1 MDDLVIEMRDR
12 LVGVVLLGVDRE
24 VIAEA
29 LRRHA
34 PQIPVIEVSSKDDG
48 AMLSVVRAAA
58 GLARPGDTVLL
69 APAAASYD
77 IFANFSARGDAFAAA
92 VRRARLSALPA
103 LAERAG
109 AVRSRFSRRAPGE
122 RFLDRPYASVQLL
135 LISSAK
141 VCSCSAC

>member
-1 MDDLVIEMRDR
+1 MNDSKATNGHAARASLLAHPRVVWIAGGQLKGALVDDLVIEMRDR

-34 PQIPVIEVSSKDDG
+34 PQIPVIVVSSKDDG
-48 AMLSVVRAAA
+48 AMISVVRAAA

-77 IFANFSARGDAFAAA
+77 MFANYSARGDAFAAA
-92 VRRARLSALPA
+92 VRN
-103 LAERAG
+103 LA
-109 AVRSRFSRRAPGE
+109 
-122 RFLDRPYASVQLL
+122 
-135 LISSAK
+135 
-141 VCSCSAC
+141 